1 VSYAG
6 WWPLLALTAML
17 SLNLAIFNILPFP
30 ALDGGRIFLIL
41 IEVLRGGKRLKPE
54 RENLVNFV
62 GMAILLLLMLVVT
75 VSDVLHWGS

>member
-1 VSYAG
+1 
-6 WWPLLALTAML
+6 ML

-30 ALDGGRIFLIL
+30 ALDGGRVFLIL
-41 IEVLRGGKRLKPE
+41 VEVLRGGKRLRPE
-54 RENLVNFV
+54 RESLINFV